1 MGYILDQNFLPEKY
15 FEAICQIPH
24 GSYHEKPLS
33 DYLVR
38 FAEQH
43 GLRCRQY
50 ENWNVIIYKPGSE
63 GYEEHPPLMLQ
74 AHIDMVCEKE
84 DGVTHDFEKDPLSI
98 YVENGELRARGT
110 TLGADDG
117 VGVAYMLSL
126 LEDDRIP
133 HPPLECVFT
142 VQEEVGLIGSRDLVF
157 EDITAK
163 RMIGLDDMGGD
174 TCYVTSCGSQH
185 VSASRDYIMAE
196 PAGKA
201 YRVEVS
207 GLTGGHSGVCISR
220 EKGNAISATD
230 FLLLSGM
237 KMKTTSVSD
246 PENYTT
252 EYINR
257 DTVACMNTPHA
268 FRYGFIDDMYKEAV
282 ETGVINE
289 VEPHTTTLMYKMGL
303 PIYFSYGMQTN
314 IKITRPEDLD
324 LFEGYVLMR
333 ERRAAEARKQEK
345 EQ

>member
-220 EKGNAISATD
+220 EKGNAIKLTARVLRMLSRHSALRICRIDGGGKDNAIPVRCSTLFTSD
-230 FLLLSGM
+230 LSFSNLLLLIQQM
-237 KMKTTSVSD
+237 EEAFRAELEFSD
-246 PENYTT
+246 PGVTLELSEDHVT
-252 EYINR
+252 E
-257 DTVACMNTPHA
+257 TMTEMHS
-268 FRYGFIDDMYKEAV
+268 
-282 ETGVINE
+282 NE
-289 VEPHTTTLMYKMGL
+289 LIQFLY
-303 PIYFSYGMQTN
+303 
-314 IKITRPEDLD
+314 
-324 LFEGYVLMR
+324 LFYL
-333 ERRAAEARKQEK
+333 
-345 EQ
+345 